1 MTIDI
6 PDDISNAHPSMPGH
20 LYWLKICTNAASSNF
35 CSVRNIM
42 THGARLIRSRDDS
55 ANFDSDSIDTSKLKW
70 RPITAIAGLDGA
82 YQIDDFSGAGKEEKR
97 LELVTRVSE
106 RIRHRSRGVIAWD
119 YERLILEEFPLVGK
133 VKCLPNCTQFSLQ
146 SLPGN
151 LLIVVTPK
159 GSNHLE
165 ATGKIPRLSATHLNA
180 IHEYVSNLSSSF
192 SKIEVINPLT
202 EWVQVRCKVVFEDYA
217 RNGKYIEKLNLDIGR
232 CLSPWEDTGY
242 RLVYGQNVK
251 QEDVYSYIYNL
262 EYIKYVTEFSMLHIT
277 CDASGFYRLGDTVRY
292 REAGRN
298 AGDITPLY
306 PVSYTHLTLPTN
318 REV

>member
-1 MTIDI
+1 
-6 PDDISNAHPSMPGH
+6 
-20 LYWLKICTNAASSNF
+20 
-35 CSVRNIM
+35 M
-42 THGARLIRSRDDS
+42 THGARLIRSKDDS
-55 ANFDSDSIDTSKLKW
+55 ANFDSDSIDISKLKW
-70 RPITAIAGLDGA
+70 RPMTAIAGLDGA
-82 YQIDDFSGAGKEEKR
+82 HQIDGFSGVGKEEKR

-159 GSNHLE
+159 VSDHLE
-165 ATGKIPRLSATHLNA
+165 VIGKAPRLSATHLNA

-202 EWVQVRCKVVFEDYA
+202 EWVQVRCKVVFEEYA
-217 RNGKYIEKLNLDIGR
+217 RNGKYIEKLNVDIGR
-232 CLSPWEDTGY
+232 CLSPWEDEGY
-242 RLVYGQNVK
+242 RLVYGQKVK

-292 REAGRN
+292 GDSDRN
-298 AGDITPLY
+298 TGDIVPLY
-306 PVSYTHLTLPTN
+306 PWSLLMPTSHHNIDVGTEIFPRDPTLTGIRKLEIGSTFIIN
-318 REV
+318 GNILDG